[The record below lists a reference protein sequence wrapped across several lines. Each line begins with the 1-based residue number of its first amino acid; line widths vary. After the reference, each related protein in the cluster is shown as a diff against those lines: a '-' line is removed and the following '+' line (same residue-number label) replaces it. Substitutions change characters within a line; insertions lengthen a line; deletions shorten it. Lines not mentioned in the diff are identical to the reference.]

1 MDRFDRYYKSKNLKV
16 NDNLINT
23 YVKYDNKTLLISNG
37 FGVVYTKTIRN
48 DFKDI
53 TDTMYGIS
61 LKRYYDNFS
70 GTENELMLTLDINNI
85 KNNLDTDKHYR
96 FSKDYYLDYMQFKKI
111 VDIIGCIQINVLS
124 KDRFDSCFIEIV
136 GRNNQVGYLLPCR
149 MY

>member
-1 MDRFDRYYKSKNLKV
+1 MDKFDRYYKSKNLKV
-16 NDNLINT
+16 NDNLINS
-23 YVKYDNKTLLISNG
+23 YVKYDDNTLLISNS

-53 TDTMYGIS
+53 TDTSCGIS

-70 GTENELMLTLDINNI
+70 SKENELMLTLDIDNI
-85 KNNLDTDKHYR
+85 KNNLDSDKHYR
-96 FSKDYYLDYMQFKKI
+96 FSKDYCLNYIQFKKI
-111 VDIIGCIQINVLS
+111 IDIIGCIQINVLS
-124 KDRFDSCFIEIV
+124 RDRFESCFIEII